1 MILESL
7 EVPTEE
13 FHARSGWELRPEGA
27 CRGDRC
33 VPVPGIDSSAPTV
46 DVQAFATAL
55 GMPVIHDAA
64 HNLYSVGPES
74 GGNVLESAVCPDIVL
89 PDIEG
94 NDFALSS
101 LRGRKIVLVAWAS
114 W

>member
-7 EVPTEE
+7 EVPTEA
-13 FHARSGWELRPEGA
+13 FHALSGWELRPEGA
-27 CRGDRC
+27 CRGGRC
-33 VPVPGIDSSAPTV
+33 VPVPDIDAGAPTI
-46 DVQAFATAL
+46 DVRAFAAAL
-55 GMPVIHDAA
+55 GMPVLHDAA
-64 HNLYSVGPES
+64 HGIYVVGPQS
-74 GGNVLESAVCPDIVL
+74 GVTVLESAVCPDIVL
-89 PDIEG
+89 PDLEG

>member
-13 FHARSGWELRPEGA
+13 FYARSGWELRPEGA

-33 VPVPGIDSSAPTV
+33 VPIPGIEAGAATV
-46 DVQAFATAL
+46 DVRAVAAAL
-55 GMPVIHDAA
+55 GMPVLHDSARDVYA
-64 HNLYSVGPES
+64 VGPES
-74 GGNVLESAVCPDIVL
+74 GGKVLESADCPELVFQDL
-89 PDIEG
+89 EG
-94 NDFALSS
+94 NDFALST
-101 LRGRKIVLVAWAS
+101 LRGRKVVLVAWAS